1 MRFVQIPYIESAWDN
16 VIIKTLSPSTF
27 SWINYGCG
35 YQILLQKVLS
45 TFNNNTLYLPSN
57 RNALL
62 GTIIHKLY
70 ELTQKGELRNIS
82 DLKNKWEEL
91 VSIEKNKLAANY
103 PTLRN
108 ASINNYDKRNS
119 AIRYALRLMKKLN
132 NPTVKEGFKKIY
144 SEKWLDC
151 SELGLTGIADKL
163 VVENEYVDI
172 IDFKSGHV
180 NDENGD
186 IKIEYQIQLHL
197 YAVMCNY
204 LSLGKPRSLNLVDID
219 GEHFEV
225 PYSPDF
231 GNKLIEEVK
240 TSLIMLNETV
250 LNRNFQTLIRHDLGL
265 CSNCSCRHICQYR
278 CISSDSY
285 YQTITGRVVNV
296 PSTNM
301 YILRNDEDTIYISGL
316 DVFQVESPQKYIGR
330 TLVFVNIIRA
340 SQMADDFT
348 YKITENTLV
357 YEQL

>member
-1 MRFVQIPYIESAWDN
+1 MRFVQIPHIESAWVDVN
-16 VIIKTLSPSTF
+16 IKTLSPSTF
-27 SWINYGCG
+27 SWVNYGCG

-57 RNALL
+57 RNAIL

-70 ELTQKGELRNIS
+70 ELTQKGELRNIV

-119 AIRYALRLMKKLN
+119 AIRYALGLMKKPN
-132 NPTVKEGFKKIY
+132 NTTTMEGIKKIY

-163 VVENEYVDI
+163 VIENENIDI

-204 LSLGKPRSLNLVDID
+204 LSLGKPRSLYLVDID

-231 GNKLIEEVK
+231 GNMLIGKVNTALK
-240 TSLIMLNETV
+240 MLNETV
-250 LNRNFQTLIRHDLGL
+250 SNRNFQTLVRQDLCL
-265 CSNCSCRHICQYR
+265 CSNCSCRHICQYHR
-278 CISSDSY
+278 ISSDSY
-285 YQTITGRVVNV
+285 YQTITGKVIDI

-301 YILRNDEDTIYISGL
+301 YVLRNDEGTIFVSGL
-316 DVFQVESPQKYIGR
+316 DVYQVESPQEYIGK
-330 TLVFVNIIRA
+330 TLVFVNLIRA
-340 SQMADDFT
+340 SLISDDYT

-357 YEQL
+357 YELL

>member
-1 MRFVQIPYIESAWDN
+1 MKFVQIPHIERAWNN
-16 VIIKTLSPSTF
+16 VNIKTLSPSTF
-27 SWINYGCG
+27 SWVNYGCG
-35 YQILLQKVLS
+35 YQILLQKALS

-57 RNALL
+57 RNAIL

-70 ELTQKGELRNIS
+70 ELTQKGELRNSS

-91 VSIEKNKLAANY
+91 VSIEKNKLAVNY

-119 AIRYALRLMKKLN
+119 AIRYALGLMKKSN
-132 NPTVKEGFKKIY
+132 NATALEGIKKIY

-151 SELGLTGIADKL
+151 SELGLTGIVDKL
-163 VVENEYVDI
+163 VVENEYIDI

-197 YAVMCNY
+197 YAVMCNH
-204 LSLGKPRSLNLVDID
+204 LSLGKPRSLYLVDID
-219 GEHFEV
+219 GEHFAV
-225 PYSPDF
+225 PYSPEF
-231 GNKLIEEVK
+231 SNKLIDEVK
-240 TSLIMLNETV
+240 ATLKKLNDTV
-250 LNRNFQTLIRHDLGL
+250 SNRSFQALARQELGL

-285 YQTITGRVVNV
+285 YQTITGRVVDI

-301 YILRNDEDTIYISGL
+301 FVLRNAEYTLYVSGL
-316 DVFQVESPQKYIGR
+316 DVYQVESPQEYMGR

-340 SQMADDFT
+340 SQTADDFT